1 MVVVSFR
8 ASDPGRVTAAAARSA
23 YNGLSNVDSI
33 RTFEGG
39 GGLYLMKAGVCH
51 GVEHAKALDPSHF
64 GNVAR
69 EDLAAADLATLVAS
83 GAPHSLDLELAVQYQ
98 DWGDDGRLAAG
109 LR

>member
-1 MVVVSFR
+1 MLFVFPAAPATQLPVPSAAHPTSD
-8 ASDPGRVTAAAARSA
+8 ASWTHW
-23 YNGLSNVDSI
+23 
-33 RTFEGG
+33 
-39 GGLYLMKAGVCH
+39 AG
-51 GVEHAKALDPSHF
+51 
-64 GNVAR
+64 